1 MEISK
6 KTDLMQTL
14 NGEQKLKPQ
23 LQGITQHST
32 SSVQVYESKDEFLIK
47 FNPQKQNEYIKH
59 FDRCFIG
66 KALRL
71 IEVAGAYEQK
81 TAILWLK
88 IQLFDLAVFTGVKKS
103 LKLTSLEF

>member
-1 MEISK
+1 MEISN

-14 NGEQKLKPQ
+14 NGEPKWKPQ
-23 LQGITQHST
+23 SQEITQHST

-66 KALRL
+66 NALRL
-71 IEVAGAYEQK
+71 DRCGGRIRRKNSY
-81 TAILWLK
+81 ILDKDTIL
-88 IQLFDLAVFTGVKKS
+88 DLA
-103 LKLTSLEF
+103 LYRR